1 MQYKISPHY
10 TQEKLNLNSIDDLID
25 VFEDRMIYWIFEPAS
40 ILMKYKYG
48 EISLTAL
55 LLPYFEAIRIYL
67 IGEDSKYKSKRFF
80 REGFIE
86 VFGRS
91 GMEESYLTKLANDM
105 YKNGRCGFFH
115 DACFNGNIMFSI
127 LPGVNDNSTFINTH
141 PKIKGFVDKNSN
153 IKSILI
159 NPVLFFEDIKS
170 HFEGYLNDLRN
181 PENVEVRSNF
191 LKAFMLKCGLSDPP
205 VEIGLDCPTT

>member
-1 MQYKISPHY
+1 MQNKISPHY
-10 TQEKLNLNSIDDLID
+10 TQEKLNPNSIDDLID

-55 LLPYFEAIRIYL
+55 LLPYFEAITIYL
-67 IGEDSKYKSKRFF
+67 KGGDSKNKSKRFF

-86 VFGRS
+86 VFRRS
-91 GMEESYLTKLANDM
+91 GTEESYLTKLANDM
-105 YKNGRCGFFH
+105 YEDGRCGFFH
-115 DACFNGNIMFSI
+115 DACFKGNIMFGL

-141 PKIKGFVDKNSN
+141 PKIEGIVDKNSD
-153 IKSILI
+153 IKSIII

-181 PENVEVRSNF
+181 PENIELRSNF
-191 LKAFMLKCGLSDPP
+191 LKAFTLKSGLNDPP
-205 VEIGLDCPTT
+205 VEIGLDYPTT